1 MLKKAWTNYVPIIII
16 VIAAAQE
23 PGWVTVTLKSNDGI
37 PLGEIK
43 ILYVDEEKVLV
54 QRLVNEPRLLCKL
67 FRELGVEEKTTRE
80 GETQDS
86 GNLGKAV
93 I

>member
-1 MLKKAWTNYVPIIII
+1 MNAF

-23 PGWVTVTLKSNDGI
+23 PGWVTVTLKSNFGT
-37 PLGEIK
+37 PLGEIN

-54 QRLVNEPRLLCKL
+54 QRVVNEPRLQCKL
-67 FRELGVEEKTTRE
+67 LEQLEGKAKTASE